1 MWFMWCNLDGGES
14 QFILDLVY
22 DININLHPKVYIWF
36 NLSISSVYFIFIIF
50 VSVWLLTIFRLF
62 TTLRSLQL
70 SSLHEEPW
78 HLRGRLFIA
87 LFVEAMFS
95 LILLLNSM
103 IVIMGDIVMML
114 WVPTVSKSPSLFLLE
129 SPVPRAMSSMAINL
143 FPCFLQCYM
152 QLLRTCYQHLWC
164 YEQHNISTRVYFTT
178 YKFPRQMI
186 SLLSFQ

>member
-95 LILLLNSM
+95 IDATTELYDSDNGGYRNDAMSVNGIKIPKFVFIGVTSSKSNVIHGHQLVPLFSPMLHATIAHLLSTL
-103 IVIMGDIVMML
+103 MML
-114 WVPTVSKSPSLFLLE
+114 W
-129 SPVPRAMSSMAINL
+129 
-143 FPCFLQCYM
+143 
-152 QLLRTCYQHLWC
+152 
-164 YEQHNISTRVYFTT
+164 TT
-178 YKFPRQMI
+178 
-186 SLLSFQ
+186 